1 MTLEP
6 KENGNSLFFPLHKVY
21 INGFYFLIVIIFML
35 MKLFPHF
42 YKINLNKVHIISLNK
57 DDRLKN
63 SEHISKA
70 QD

>member
-1 MTLEP
+1 
-6 KENGNSLFFPLHKVY
+6 
-21 INGFYFLIVIIFML
+21 ML

-42 YKINLNKVHIISLNK
+42 YKINLNKVHIISLNE